1 VKRGSPAPEPSTAD
15 RTARWRRAEI
25 VGPALE
31 ELLLRTDAAARR
43 RNDPVDLVHAYSD
56 PLDVEVAGLLCAA
69 LAYGRV
75 DLFKPRLAALLAA
88 LGPSPAAVARDAQ
101 PRELLEKCAAFSYR
115 MTGPRDVACL
125 LHGAGRMLRQH
136 GSLGSYFSARWRA
149 TGSVRQAL
157 GDFVD
162 ELCAADFT
170 ELLGQRKPTRRLKH
184 LLPHPARGSACKRL
198 NLFLRWMVRGPDGV
212 DFGLWDVPEQ
222 ALLVPLDTHVHRI
235 GRFIGL
241 TRRRDL
247 SWRTAEEVTQRLRSL
262 DPRDPVRFDFAL
274 SHLGISGQCASRRDA
289 RRCADCSLKPICR
302 FWT

>member
-1 VKRGSPAPEPSTAD
+1 MKTAAPHRP
-15 RTARWRRAEI
+15 RWKRAEL
-25 VGPALE
+25 VGTALE
-31 ELLLRTDAAARR
+31 RLLRATNAAERV
-43 RNDPVDLVHAYSD
+43 RNDPVELVHRYSD

-75 DLFKPRLAALLAA
+75 DLFKPRLSALLDA
-88 LGPSPAAVARDAQ
+88 LGPSPSAVARTAQ
-101 PRELLEKCAAFSYR
+101 PRELLDRCASFSYR

-125 LHGAGRMLRQH
+125 LHGAGRILRAH
-136 GSLGSYFSARWRA
+136 GSLGAFFAGRWRA
-149 TGSVRQAL
+149 TRSVRIAL
-157 GDFVD
+157 GDLVD

-170 ELLGQRKPTRRLKH
+170 PLLGQRGPTRRLKH
-184 LLPHPARGSACKRL
+184 LLPHPSRGSACKRL

-212 DFGLWDVPEQ
+212 DFGLWEVPAS
-222 ALLVPLDTHVHRI
+222 ALVMPLDTHVHRI

-247 SWRTAEEVTQRLRSL
+247 SWRTAEEVTRRLRTL
-262 DPRDPVRFDFAL
+262 DVDDPVRFDFAL
-274 SHLGISGQCASRRDA
+274 SHLGISGECASRRDA

>member
-1 VKRGSPAPEPSTAD
+1 VKQAASLG
-15 RTARWRRAEI
+15 WNRAGL

-31 ELLLRTDAAARR
+31 DLLRRTDAAARVQG
-43 RNDPVDLVHAYSD
+43 DPVELVHAYSD
-56 PLDVEVAGLLCAA
+56 PIDVEVAGLLCAA

-75 DLFKPRLAALLAA
+75 DLFKPRLAALLRA
-88 LGPSPAAVARDAQ
+88 LGPSPGATARDAA
-101 PRELLEKCAAFSYR
+101 PSELLRRCADFAYR

-125 LHGAGRMLRQH
+125 LHGAGRIARAH
-136 GSLGSYFSARWRA
+136 GSLGAFFAARWRA
-149 TGSVRQAL
+149 SGSLRIAL

-170 ELLGQRKPTRRLKH
+170 ALLGQRGPTRRLKH

-212 DFGLWDVPEQ
+212 DFGLWDVPRS
-222 ALLVPLDTHVHRI
+222 ALVVPLDTHVHRI

-241 TRRRDL
+241 TRRKDL
-247 SWRTAEEVTQRLRSL
+247 SWRTAEEVTRRLRAL
-262 DPRDPVRFDFAL
+262 DQDDPVRFDFAL

-302 FWT
+302 FWSSPRR